1 MRHYIDRQTIYD
13 LRIDL
18 QNEYAMPFVAA
29 LPVFNHFY
37 IGQQEYF
44 IDADEVS
51 PTYSDIF
58 DATGGVEMKVRPKQ
72 ELFRNVMCGEENT
85 AGCVPPPNFL
95 VQRRGPN
102 EDYVTLQTG
111 GRIALH

>member
-1 MRHYIDRQTIYD
+1 
-13 LRIDL
+13 
-18 QNEYAMPFVAA
+18 
-29 LPVFNHFY
+29 
-37 IGQQEYF
+37 
-44 IDADEVS
+44 
-51 PTYSDIF
+51 
-58 DATGGVEMKVRPKQ
+58 VEMKVRMKE

-111 GRIALH
+111 DRIALH